1 MIKTWLLVL
10 LPTVLACSSN
20 PVSTVRM
27 GGVFPPRPADCA
39 LELRTGNMTQELLA
53 SYDAVGTV
61 NVQGESGE
69 APNDPRILS
78 LLKPEACALGG
89 EVVLINTSA
98 NVAYQGTTRT
108 ESRHSY
114 LVFRKKTE
122 GEKPQSQSF

>member
-1 MIKTWLLVL
+1 MTKTWFLVL
-10 LPTVLACSSN
+10 LPAMLACSSN
-20 PVSTVRM
+20 PVSTVRI

-39 LELRTGNMTQELLA
+39 LELRTGLMTQELL
-53 SYDAVGTV
+53 SSHDTVGTV
-61 NVQGESGE
+61 NVHGEIGE

-89 EVVLINTSA
+89 EVVLVNTSA
-98 NVAYQGTTRT
+98 NVEFQGSTRK

-122 GEKPQSQSF
+122 GEKPQSQAF